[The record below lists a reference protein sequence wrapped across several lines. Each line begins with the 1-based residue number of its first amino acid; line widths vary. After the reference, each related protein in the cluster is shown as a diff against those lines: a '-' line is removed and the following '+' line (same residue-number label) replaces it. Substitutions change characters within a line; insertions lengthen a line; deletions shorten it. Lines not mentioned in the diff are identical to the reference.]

1 MEAIELGENSL
12 IYQTIMK
19 AHAFTEL
26 EMDSVVGLHSFMHVL
41 FFAAQNNIAMK
52 YNCKKICDNTIMF
65 AIQWAN

>member
-41 FFAAQNNIAMK
+41 FFAA
-52 YNCKKICDNTIMF
+52 
-65 AIQWAN
+65 